1 MKTKSL
7 LALGILI
14 FSGSVAFSA
23 SNNDETASKQLEI
36 YPKNLA
42 RQHVGTNLFVFNP
55 TNQNYVPTEASAA
68 WLDDDVATGWPP
80 LPGKNYYLVSLSQ
93 PQLLTNFSL
102 STKAGSSGMVTISA
116 GDEPAPPTAKSWT
129 VLAKDLSIDAINNKK
144 LTKPFSR
151 FAKYLLIETNIADPN
166 PWYSIYLYSEKPSTG
181 YHIAK
186 RAAPIDTKSIFGPFV
201 NNQTVFNLSSLYANS
216 TVVYSNMDASA
227 TDLQKSIDDNP
238 ESSITIA
245 PSKDQSGLV
254 IRYGEPR
261 EIQRLSIMTDP
272 SAKGR
277 LDFYLVNNPTDAQPV
292 PAPAPV
298 TSNAQGSQYL
308 KVVNTEPAQPA
319 PAQTTGGP
327 IAVDKL
333 TPTATLVLD
342 GSTGRGSIDFPP
354 VLASNM
360 IVRWTPETAGQNLAI
375 NEINSFGDLS
385 LNDYE
390 LVSDLPA
397 VGEQT
402 PDVSKDEKDSKD
414 TKDSPAPVGEL
425 LPGKDPFDPAPLG
438 FPPNQPTPLSP

>member
-7 LALGILI
+7 MALGLLI
-14 FSGSVAFSA
+14 FSGSLAFSA
-23 SNNDETASKQLEI
+23 SNDDQAASKQLEI

-80 LPGKNYYLVSLSQ
+80 TPGKSYYLLSLSQ
-93 PQLLTNFSL
+93 PQLMTNFSI
-102 STKAGSSGMVTISA
+102 STKAGASGMVTISV

-129 VLAKDLSIDAINNKK
+129 VVAKDLSIDSINNRK
-144 LTKPFSR
+144 LAKPFSR
-151 FAKYLLIETNIADPN
+151 FAKYMLIETNIADPN
-166 PWYSIYLYSEKPSTG
+166 PWYSLYLYSDKPSIG
-181 YHIAK
+181 YHIEK
-186 RAAPIDTKSIFGPFV
+186 RSQPIDTRSVFGPFV
-201 NNQTVFNLSSLYANS
+201 NNQTVFNLSSLYAHGS
-216 TVVYSNMDASA
+216 VVYSN
-227 TDLQKSIDDNP
+227 TDESNVGLQKAIDDNP
-238 ESSITIA
+238 ETSMSIA
-245 PSKDQSGLV
+245 PSKDSGLV
-254 IRYGEPR
+254 IRYGEAR
-261 EIQRLSIMTDP
+261 EIQRLSILTDP

-277 LDFYLVNNPTDAQPV
+277 LDFYLVNGLPAQQAV

-308 KVVNTEPAQPA
+308 KVVNEEPSQPVTQPA
-319 PAQTTGGP
+319 PVNGP
-327 IAVDKL
+327 VALDKL

-360 IVRWTPETAGQNLAI
+360 IVRWTPETAGQNLTI

-385 LNDYE
+385 LNDYQ

-402 PDVSKDEKDSKD
+402 ADVSKDEKDSKD
-414 TKDSPAPVGEL
+414 KQSPDPVGEL
-425 LPGKDPFDPAPLG
+425 LPGKDPFLPAGLG
-438 FPPNQPTPLSP
+438 FPPNLPNPLSP